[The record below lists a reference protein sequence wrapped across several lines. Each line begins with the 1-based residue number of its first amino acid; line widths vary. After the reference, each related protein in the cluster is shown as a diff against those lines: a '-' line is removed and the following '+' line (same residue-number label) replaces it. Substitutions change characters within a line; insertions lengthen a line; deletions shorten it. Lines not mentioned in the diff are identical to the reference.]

1 MADSRDHDVR
11 KRRVIP
17 KNIPLSSRVS
27 RRRANRERFKNWLQA
42 QRGASLHK
50 EPSIEISVAAKR
62 YPINAPPISLPED
75 YIRVRA
81 GIAPDCSE
89 IILPKDVFMISNFV
103 KLLLTSEG
111 EFKEQKEHVIEFPMI
126 RPAVMERAVQYCFLY
141 FNECFATFRSD
152 DLKDHQ
158 SFYLDEKYM
167 ISLHFPVSPM
177 EAFDLLQASHY
188 LGIAPLFQLCTK
200 MIADHIDV
208 VPDITGLSLD
218 ICMAVLRQLSPEGLY
233 KAEKRPDIVSMNID
247 TTSLWHEHL
256 KLVDD
261 IQIGP
266 ESERTITTLS
276 SDECRKR
283 YFTCRIQVLT
293 GSVTDDNAVQF
304 IEYLKLFG
312 TEVQSMHS
320 MWPCIFNVCGIG
332 FSYRK
337 YLECI
342 PNVRSLTV
350 SGCSPSPEDNRSVF
364 EHLATHRIGHFEE
377 RNCNLDDQ
385 SVEELMCA
393 LTNSNN
399 DSLTYLDL
407 CNNAITSIGLRVMF
421 AALHKT
427 RLKTLDICRNMIRG
441 FIVQSIPTDYDRSTS
456 SLTSLNLTGNLLFGT
471 ELPPGSVHIFDILPH
486 SISTLILD
494 ECRLTQIDWEKLN
507 VLPKLC
513 YLSIKR
519 NKLPSSVRGGLV
531 EMLVRNES
539 LKKLD
544 LSCNYLNDD
553 FLLNSEEWLFQNT
566 TLSDIVLVGNSFG
579 ASSLASFAHSLR
591 SAEYCHNVAHVAV
604 SNMNDGAEP
613 TVRVIM
619 QDSRT
624 SFSFVW

>member
-233 KAEKRPDIVSMNID
+233 KAEKRPDIVSMNI
-247 TTSLWHEHL
+247 
-256 KLVDD
+256 
-261 IQIGP
+261 
-266 ESERTITTLS
+266 
-276 SDECRKR
+276 
-283 YFTCRIQVLT
+283 